1 MKKNLGIIIAI
12 ALGLSSLLLT
22 IAFNVGWVKAR
33 PPVREVDMPVPSCV
47 SYQGTISDGGVPF
60 NGTGY
65 FKFAI
70 VDLGKYYDLLVQRWH
85 IIFWF

>member
-22 IAFNVGWVKAR
+22 IAFNAGWVKAR
-33 PPVREVDMPVPSCV
+33 PPIREENIPVPSFI
-47 SYQGTISDGGVPF
+47 SYQGNISEGGVPY

-70 VDLGKYYDLLVQRWH
+70 VDACGNYDLLVQR
-85 IIFWF
+85 